1 MTMLHGV
8 ASSLKLHET
17 GDVQQALAVSNPDVA
32 PHVRF
37 ADLGGHGFAT
47 VRVTP
52 DALEAEFVAIARPLE
67 RNLASD
73 GGPLAYRV
81 VHRVKRWAPGERP
94 ALEQYIAERLPPL
107 ATRGITVN

>member
-1 MTMLHGV
+1 
-8 ASSLKLHET
+8 
-17 GDVQQALAVSNPDVA
+17 VQQALAVSNPDVA

-52 DALEAEFVAIARPLE
+52 DALDTEFVAIPRPLE
-67 RNLASD
+67 RIDRPD

-81 VHRVKRWAPGERP
+81 VHRVKRSMLNGSSSPGDAPSRTTCARSFPVIGPRVIPMRP
-94 ALEQYIAERLPPL
+94 WPV
-107 ATRGITVN
+107 AT